1 MKPLPKGFASL
12 LSKMKSDI
20 RLLAIVAVLLA
31 ILPAAAHAQS
41 SAAQRF
47 SVFVPTSVR
56 TMAPAIAGMTYNPTV
71 HSNSFSAQTWT
82 VQGNS
87 IAGINVS
94 FATQS
99 PFVNTANPN
108 WKRDVKLN
116 LGLETTHGPATWTI
130 EVDQSSTDYLT
141 HDIPAIVNAT
151 STGLG
156 LAHLRLVVTFVA
168 DPYGVPATGD
178 YVTTVVGT
186 VVGK

>member
-116 LGLETTHGPATWTI
+116 LGLETTQGPASWTI

-151 STGLG
+151 STGFG
-156 LAHLRLVVTFVA
+156 LAQLLTLSKERLNTHS
-168 DPYGVPATGD
+168 DLTG
-178 YVTTVVGT
+178 G
-186 VVGK
+186 